1 LANYAV
7 RLPRLSA
14 VGWAGEVPLYSI
26 YTRSYLEENPQA
38 AYELWLR
45 QLAPSLA
52 ERTGLERLFAEIYR
66 GYQARSALEGPTAPD
81 WVEYLSTLDPNRL
94 LATLVP
100 EMRGLE
106 LRRYQ
111 RPLRWFAF
119 L

>member
-1 LANYAV
+1 MANYAV

-14 VGWAGEVPLYSI
+14 AQWAGQVPLYSI
-26 YTRSYLEENPQA
+26 YTRSYFEQSPQA

-45 QLAPSLA
+45 ELGASLA
-52 ERTGLERLFAEIYR
+52 ERVGLERLFDDIYR

-81 WVEYLSTLDPNRL
+81 WVEYLSTLDANRL

-100 EMRGLE
+100 QMRGID

>member
-1 LANYAV
+1 VANYAV

-14 VGWAGEVPLYSI
+14 VEWAGQVPLYSI
-26 YTRSYLEENPQA
+26 YTRGYLEQEPQA

-45 QLAPSLA
+45 ELAASLA
-52 ERTGLERLFAEIYR
+52 QRAGLERLFPIIYR

-94 LATLVP
+94 LATLTP
-100 EMRGLE
+100 AMRGLE
-106 LRRYQ
+106 PRLYQ

-119 L
+119 M